1 MLMVKEYFEIKN
13 AAAGI
18 FPGRAACGIA

>member
-18 FPGRAACGIA
+18 VPSRAACGVA